1 MGDFEMSPLTDPI
14 LERDANGN
22 FIDRRGRQVNARGY
36 LIDREGN
43 IIDKYGKRMFDW
55 IILDAAGELPKVF
68 RMNLLKSDSS
78 SSLSELMREIEKN
91 QPSEFEEE
99 VKSNEVPDQRTQM
112 HQMGQD
118 EEGDGDTS
126 VDSLMEDTP
135 ANYNIPN
142 QRFEDNYDDYDPI
155 PEEQHDRKNRG

>member
-1 MGDFEMSPLTDPI
+1 
-14 LERDANGN
+14 
-22 FIDRRGRQVNARGY
+22 
-36 LIDREGN
+36 
-43 IIDKYGKRMFDW
+43 
-55 IILDAAGELPKVF
+55 
-68 RMNLLKSDSS
+68 
-78 SSLSELMREIEKN
+78 
-91 QPSEFEEE
+91 
-99 VKSNEVPDQRTQM
+99 M

-155 PEEQHDRKNRG
+155 PEEQHERKNRG